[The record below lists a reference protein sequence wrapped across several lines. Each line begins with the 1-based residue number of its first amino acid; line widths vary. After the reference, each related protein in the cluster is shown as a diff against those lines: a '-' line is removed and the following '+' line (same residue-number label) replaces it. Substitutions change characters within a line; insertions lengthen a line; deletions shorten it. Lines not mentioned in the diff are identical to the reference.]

1 MWQKMKFTCEVNLYW
16 TLNLDAI
23 IIEKG
28 RYAMDLVHPYRL
40 VFEKKE
46 NQIQLVKITS
56 IEDYH

>member
-1 MWQKMKFTCEVNLYW
+1 MKFTCEVNLYW

-40 VFEKKE
+40 VFEKEE